1 MEIAYDGAAKV
12 CSVNSE
18 GYALLEQAS
27 NIPGGEYSGAEVAEI
42 PFRVVSPKVGVFTR
56 LVNIWVFRELLVSMV
71 RKELRIKYKNSVL
84 GFVWSLLNP
93 ALYLV
98 IYYIVF
104 QKILKNN
111 VPLFAIFLLSG
122 LLVWNLFSNAL
133 SSATSTVVNNA
144 GIVKKVAFPRE
155 ILALAS
161 VGAASV
167 FFMLQASVLVLALA
181 LFRVVPAFGYLWL
194 VPVALAA
201 LILFAGALSV
211 ALSAINVYLRD
222 TQHLLELVL
231 LAWFWA
237 TPIVYPFQELGVRL
251 TQKHILWLYFV
262 NPITVIVLTMQRAL
276 YAKVDSPLPGNQV
289 LHILPTYSPE
299 WYLVQLLI
307 VLAVSCLLFLGSL
320 ALFGRLEGN
329 FAEEL

>member
-1 MEIAYDGAAKV
+1 M
-12 CSVNSE
+12 
-18 GYALLEQAS
+18 LLDQAS
-27 NIPGGEYSGAEVAEI
+27 SLPEKRMVASRVEDLPI
-42 PFRVVSPKVGVFTR
+42 RVVSPKIGVLTR
-56 LVNIWVFRELLVSMV
+56 LGNIWVFRELLVSLV
-71 RKELRIKYKNSVL
+71 RKELRIKYKNSIL

-111 VPLFAIFLLSG
+111 VPLFAIFLLCG
-122 LLVWNLFSNAL
+122 LLVWNFFSNAL
-133 SSATSTVVNNA
+133 SSATTTIINNA

-161 VGAASV
+161 VGAAFV
-167 FFMLQASVLVLALA
+167 FFLLQAIVLVLALLVFQVAPA
-181 LFRVVPAFGYLWL
+181 LSYLWL
-194 VPVALAA
+194 IPFSLVALV
-201 LILFAGALSV
+201 LFAGALAV

-251 TQKHILWLYFV
+251 SQKHLLWLYFV
-262 NPITVIVLTMQRAL
+262 NPVTVIVLTFQRAL
-276 YAKVDSPLPGNQV
+276 YAILGDASGPILPNYSPL
-289 LHILPTYSPE
+289 
-299 WYLVQLLI
+299 WYAVQILI
-307 VLAVSCLLFLGSL
+307 VIAVSAVLFIGAL

>member
-1 MEIAYDGAAKV
+1 MEQTSSLPEKGIIASRIED
-12 CSVNSE
+12 
-18 GYALLEQAS
+18 LP
-27 NIPGGEYSGAEVAEI
+27 I
-42 PFRVVSPKVGVFTR
+42 RVVSPKIGVLTR
-56 LVNIWVFRELLVSMV
+56 IANIWVFRELLVSLV

-104 QKILKNN
+104 QKILKNQM
-111 VPLFAIFLLSG
+111 PLFAIFLLCG
-122 LLVWNLFSNAL
+122 LLVWNFFSNAL
-133 SSATSTVVNNA
+133 SSATTTIINNA

-161 VGAASV
+161 VGAALV
-167 FFMLQASVLVLALA
+167 FFLLQACVLVLAL
-181 LFRVVPAFGYLWL
+181 LVFQVVPALSFLWL
-194 VPVALAA
+194 VPIALVAL
-201 LILFAGALSV
+201 IVFASALSV

-231 LAWFWA
+231 LAWFWG
-237 TPIVYPFQELGVRL
+237 TPIVYQFEEIGQRL
-251 TQKHILWLYFV
+251 SQKHILWIYFL
-262 NPITVIVLTMQRAL
+262 NPVTVIVLTFQRAL
-276 YAKVDSPLPGNQV
+276 YAMVSPLGLN
-289 LHILPTYSPE
+289 HKRMAILPNYSPE
-299 WYLVQLLI
+299 WYLLQLTI
-307 VLAVSCLLFLGSL
+307 VIVVSALLFVGAL

>member
-1 MEIAYDGAAKV
+1 M
-12 CSVNSE
+12 
-18 GYALLEQAS
+18 EQANS
-27 NIPGGEYSGAEVAEI
+27 LPDKRMVASRIEDLPI
-42 PFRVVSPKVGVFTR
+42 RVVSPKISVLTR
-56 LVNIWVFRELLVSMV
+56 IHNIWVFRELLVSMV

-84 GFVWSLLNP
+84 GFLWSLLNP

-111 VPLFAIFLLSG
+111 MPLFAIFLLCG
-122 LLVWNLFSNAL
+122 LLVWNFFSNAL
-133 SSATSTVVNNA
+133 SSATTTVVNNA

-155 ILALAS
+155 ILAMAS
-161 VGAASV
+161 VGAALI
-167 FFMLQASVLVLALA
+167 FFFLQACVLILALA
-181 LFRVVPAFGYLWL
+181 IFQVIPALSYIWL
-194 VPVALAA
+194 IPLA
-201 LILFAGALSV
+201 LIALLFFAGALAI

-251 TQKHILWLYFV
+251 SEKHLLWLYFL
-262 NPITVIVLTMQRAL
+262 NPVTVVVLTFQRAL
-276 YAKVDSPLPGNQV
+276 YARVSYVNAGTVQPL
-289 LHILPTYSPE
+289 LPAYSPE
-299 WYLVQLLI
+299 WFAIQLLI
-307 VLAVSCLLFLGSL
+307 VVLVSAVLFVGALS
-320 ALFGRLEGN
+320 LFGRLEGN

>member
-1 MEIAYDGAAKV
+1 MD
-12 CSVNSE
+12 
-18 GYALLEQAS
+18 QAS
-27 NIPGGEYSGAEVAEI
+27 SLPEKRMVASRAEDLPI
-42 PFRVVSPKVGVFTR
+42 RVVSPKIGVLTR
-56 LVNIWVFRELLVSMV
+56 LGNIWLFRELLVSLV

-111 VPLFAIFLLSG
+111 VPLFAIFLLCG
-122 LLVWNLFSNAL
+122 LLVWNFFSNAL
-133 SSATSTVVNNA
+133 SSATTTIINNA

-161 VGAASV
+161 VGAAFV
-167 FFMLQASVLVLALA
+167 FFLLQAIVLVLALLVFQVAPA
-181 LFRVVPAFGYLWL
+181 LSYLWL
-194 VPVALAA
+194 IPFSLVALV
-201 LILFAGALSV
+201 LFASALAV

-251 TQKHILWLYFV
+251 SQKHLLWLYFV
-262 NPITVIVLTMQRAL
+262 NPVTVIVLTFQRAL
-276 YAKVDSPLPGNQV
+276 YAILGDASGPILPNYSPL
-289 LHILPTYSPE
+289 
-299 WYLVQLLI
+299 WYVVQILI
-307 VLAVSCLLFLGSL
+307 VIVVSLILFIGAL

>member
-1 MEIAYDGAAKV
+1 V
-12 CSVNSE
+12 
-18 GYALLEQAS
+18 LLEQANS
-27 NIPGGEYSGAEVAEI
+27 SPKKRMVASRI
-42 PFRVVSPKVGVFTR
+42 DDLPIRVVSPKIGVSTR
-56 LVNIWVFRELLVSMV
+56 IQNIWVFRELLVSLV

-84 GFVWSLLNP
+84 GFLWSLLNP

-111 VPLFAIFLLSG
+111 MPLFAIFLLCG
-122 LLVWNLFSNAL
+122 LLVWNFFSNAL
-133 SSATSTVVNNA
+133 SSATTTVINNA

-161 VGAASV
+161 VGAALI
-167 FFMLQASVLVLALA
+167 FFLLQACVLILALA
-181 LFRVVPAFGYLWL
+181 IFRVVPDMSYIWL
-194 VPVALAA
+194 IPFALFA
-201 LILFAGALSV
+201 LLIFAGALAV

-251 TQKHILWLYFV
+251 SGKHLLWLYFL
-262 NPITVIVLTMQRAL
+262 NPVTVIVLTFQRSL
-276 YAKVDSPLPGNQV
+276 YAKVSYVSGGKVLPL
-289 LHILPTYSPE
+289 LPAYSPE
-299 WYLVQLLI
+299 WFAVQLLI
-307 VLAVSCLLFLGSL
+307 VILVSAVLFVGALM
-320 ALFGRLEGN
+320 LFGRLEGN

>member
-1 MEIAYDGAAKV
+1 MD
-12 CSVNSE
+12 
-18 GYALLEQAS
+18 QAS
-27 NIPGGEYSGAEVAEI
+27 SLPEKRMVASRAEDLPI
-42 PFRVVSPKVGVFTR
+42 RVVSPKIGVLTR
-56 LVNIWVFRELLVSMV
+56 LGNIWLFRELLVSLV

-111 VPLFAIFLLSG
+111 VPLFAIFLLCG
-122 LLVWNLFSNAL
+122 LLVWNFFSNAL
-133 SSATSTVVNNA
+133 SSATTTIINNA

-161 VGAASV
+161 VGAAFV
-167 FFMLQASVLVLALA
+167 FFLLQAIVLVLALLVFQVAPA
-181 LFRVVPAFGYLWL
+181 LSYLWL
-194 VPVALAA
+194 IPFSLVALV
-201 LILFAGALSV
+201 LFAGALAV

-251 TQKHILWLYFV
+251 SQKHLLWLYFV
-262 NPITVIVLTMQRAL
+262 NPVTVIVLTFQRAL
-276 YAKVDSPLPGNQV
+276 YAILGDASGPILPNYSPL
-289 LHILPTYSPE
+289 
-299 WYLVQLLI
+299 WYAVQILI
-307 VLAVSCLLFLGSL
+307 VIVVSIILFIGAL

>member
-1 MEIAYDGAAKV
+1 M
-12 CSVNSE
+12 
-18 GYALLEQAS
+18 LLEQA
-27 NIPGGEYSGAEVAEI
+27 YSLPDKRIVASRIEDLPI
-42 PFRVVSPKVGVFTR
+42 RVVSPKISVLTR
-56 LVNIWVFRELLVSMV
+56 IHNIWVFRELLVSMV

-84 GFVWSLLNP
+84 GFLWSLLNP

-111 VPLFAIFLLSG
+111 MPLFAIFLLCG
-122 LLVWNLFSNAL
+122 LLVWNFFSNAL
-133 SSATSTVVNNA
+133 SSATTTVVNNA

-155 ILALAS
+155 ILAMAS
-161 VGAASV
+161 VGAALI
-167 FFMLQASVLVLALA
+167 FFFLQACVLILALA
-181 LFRVVPAFGYLWL
+181 IFQVIPALGYIWL
-194 VPVALAA
+194 IPLA
-201 LILFAGALSV
+201 LIALLFFAGALAI

-251 TQKHILWLYFV
+251 SGKHLLWLYFL
-262 NPITVIVLTMQRAL
+262 NPVTVVVLTFQRAL
-276 YAKVDSPLPGNQV
+276 YARVSYVNAGTVQPL
-289 LHILPTYSPE
+289 LPAYSPE
-299 WYLVQLLI
+299 WFAIQLLI
-307 VLAVSCLLFLGSL
+307 VVLVSAVMFVGALS
-320 ALFGRLEGN
+320 LFGRLEGN

>member
-1 MEIAYDGAAKV
+1 MV
-12 CSVNSE
+12 
-18 GYALLEQAS
+18 AS
-27 NIPGGEYSGAEVAEI
+27 RAEDLPI
-42 PFRVVSPKVGVFTR
+42 RVVSPKIGVLTR
-56 LVNIWVFRELLVSMV
+56 LGNIWLFRELLVSLV

-111 VPLFAIFLLSG
+111 VPLFAIFLLCG
-122 LLVWNLFSNAL
+122 LLVWNFFSNAL
-133 SSATSTVVNNA
+133 SSATTTIINNA

-161 VGAASV
+161 VGAAFV
-167 FFMLQASVLVLALA
+167 FFLLQAIVLVLALLVFQVAPA
-181 LFRVVPAFGYLWL
+181 LSYLWL
-194 VPVALAA
+194 IPFSLVALV
-201 LILFAGALSV
+201 LFASALAV

-251 TQKHILWLYFV
+251 SQKHLLWLYFV
-262 NPITVIVLTMQRAL
+262 NPVTVIVLTFQRAL
-276 YAKVDSPLPGNQV
+276 YAILGDASGPILPNYSPL
-289 LHILPTYSPE
+289 
-299 WYLVQLLI
+299 WYVVQILI
-307 VLAVSCLLFLGSL
+307 VIVVSLILFIGAL

>member
-1 MEIAYDGAAKV
+1 MLD
-12 CSVNSE
+12 
-18 GYALLEQAS
+18 QADS
-27 NIPGGEYSGAEVAEI
+27 LPDKRTVASRIEDLPI
-42 PFRVVSPKVGVFTR
+42 RVVSPKINILTR
-56 LVNIWVFRELLVSMV
+56 IQNIWVFRELLVSMV
-71 RKELRIKYKNSVL
+71 RKELRIKYKNSIL

-104 QKILKNN
+104 QKILKNQ
-111 VPLFAIFLLSG
+111 VPLFAIFLLCG
-122 LLVWNLFSNAL
+122 LLVWNFFSNAL
-133 SSATSTVVNNA
+133 SSATTTIINNA

-161 VGAASV
+161 VGAAFV
-167 FFMLQASVLVLALA
+167 FFLLQACVLVLAL
-181 LFRVVPAFGYLWL
+181 LIFQVVPAVNYLWL
-194 VPVALAA
+194 IPFSLLALV
-201 LILFAGALSV
+201 LFASALSV

-251 TQKHILWLYFV
+251 SQKHLLWLYFL
-262 NPITVIVLTMQRAL
+262 NPVTVIVLTFQRAL
-276 YAKVDSPLPGNQV
+276 YAILGDSQVQILPNYSPL
-289 LHILPTYSPE
+289 
-299 WYLVQLLI
+299 WYALQLFIVIVVSI
-307 VLAVSCLLFLGSL
+307 VLFVGAL

>member
-1 MEIAYDGAAKV
+1 MLLIV
-12 CSVNSE
+12 SPSE
-18 GYALLEQAS
+18 GTALLDQANS
-27 NIPGGEYSGAEVAEI
+27 LPDKNMVASRIEDLPI
-42 PFRVVSPKVGVFTR
+42 RVVSPKVGVLAR
-56 LVNIWVFRELLVSMV
+56 IKNIWTFRELLVSMV

-84 GFVWSLLNP
+84 GFLWSLLNP

-111 VPLFAIFLLSG
+111 MPLFAIFLLCG
-122 LLVWNLFSNAL
+122 LLVWNFFSNAL
-133 SSATSTVVNNA
+133 SSATTTIINNA

-161 VGAASV
+161 VGAALI
-167 FFMLQASVLVLALA
+167 FFLLQACVLVLALA
-181 LFRVVPAFGYLWL
+181 IFQVMPAFGYLWL
-194 VPVALAA
+194 IPFA
-201 LILFAGALSV
+201 LFALLLFASSLAI

-222 TQHLLELVL
+222 TQHLMELVL

-251 TQKHILWLYFV
+251 TQKGLLFLYFF
-262 NPITVIVLTMQRAL
+262 NPVTVIVLTFQRAL
-276 YAKVDSPLPGNQV
+276 YAKLSYLNNGKAIPLLPG
-289 LHILPTYSPE
+289 YSPG
-299 WYLVQLLI
+299 WFALQLLI
-307 VLAVSCLLFLGSL
+307 VVLVSAVLFLG
-320 ALFGRLEGN
+320 ALMLFARLEGN

>member
-1 MEIAYDGAAKV
+1 MV
-12 CSVNSE
+12 
-18 GYALLEQAS
+18 AS
-27 NIPGGEYSGAEVAEI
+27 RIEDLPI
-42 PFRVVSPKVGVFTR
+42 RVVSPKISVLTR
-56 LVNIWVFRELLVSMV
+56 IHNIWVFRELLVSMV

-84 GFVWSLLNP
+84 GFLWSLLNP

-111 VPLFAIFLLSG
+111 MPLFAIFLLCG
-122 LLVWNLFSNAL
+122 LLVWNFFSNAL
-133 SSATSTVVNNA
+133 SSATTTVVNNA

-155 ILALAS
+155 ILAMAS
-161 VGAASV
+161 VGAALI
-167 FFMLQASVLVLALA
+167 FFFLQACVLILALVIFQVIPALSYIWLIPLA
-181 LFRVVPAFGYLWL
+181 LFALL
-194 VPVALAA
+194 V
-201 LILFAGALSV
+201 FAGALAI

-251 TQKHILWLYFV
+251 SEKHLLWLYFL
-262 NPITVIVLTMQRAL
+262 NPVTVVVLTFQRAL
-276 YAKVDSPLPGNQV
+276 YAKVSYVSVGKVQPL
-289 LHILPTYSPE
+289 LPAYSPG
-299 WYLVQLLI
+299 WFALQLLI
-307 VLAVSCLLFLGSL
+307 VVLVSAVLFVGALL
-320 ALFGRLEGN
+320 LFGRLEGN

>member
-1 MEIAYDGAAKV
+1 MD
-12 CSVNSE
+12 
-18 GYALLEQAS
+18 QAS
-27 NIPGGEYSGAEVAEI
+27 SLPEKRMVASRAEDLPI
-42 PFRVVSPKVGVFTR
+42 RVVSPKIGVLTR
-56 LVNIWVFRELLVSMV
+56 LGNIWLFRELLVSLV

-111 VPLFAIFLLSG
+111 VPLFAIFLLCG
-122 LLVWNLFSNAL
+122 LLVWNFFSNAL
-133 SSATSTVVNNA
+133 SSATTTIIHNA

-161 VGAASV
+161 VGAAFV
-167 FFMLQASVLVLALA
+167 FFLLQAIVLVLALLVFQVAPA
-181 LFRVVPAFGYLWL
+181 LSYLWL
-194 VPVALAA
+194 IPFSLVALV
-201 LILFAGALSV
+201 LFASALAV

-251 TQKHILWLYFV
+251 SQKHLLWLYFV
-262 NPITVIVLTMQRAL
+262 NPVTVIVLTFQRAL
-276 YAKVDSPLPGNQV
+276 YAILGDASGPILPNYSPL
-289 LHILPTYSPE
+289 
-299 WYLVQLLI
+299 WYVVQILI
-307 VLAVSCLLFLGSL
+307 VIVVSLILFIGAL

>member
-1 MEIAYDGAAKV
+1 M
-12 CSVNSE
+12 
-18 GYALLEQAS
+18 EQAS
-27 NIPGGEYSGAEVAEI
+27 GSPDKEVLGRRSVDLPI
-42 PFRVVSPKVGVFTR
+42 RVVSPKISIVRR
-56 LVNIWVFRELLVSMV
+56 LLNIWAFRELLVSMV

-104 QKILKNN
+104 QKILRNQM
-111 VPLFAIFLLSG
+111 PLFAIFLLSG

-133 SSATSTVVNNA
+133 SAATSTVVANS

-155 ILALAS
+155 ILALSS
-161 VGAASV
+161 VGAASI
-167 FFMLQASVLVLALA
+167 FFLLQAIVLVLALVIFQVAPA
-181 LFRVVPAFGYLWL
+181 LAYLWL
-194 VPVALAA
+194 VPLA
-201 LILFAGALSV
+201 LIALVLFAAALSV

-237 TPIVYPFQELGVRL
+237 TPIVYPFQEIGL
-251 TQKHILWLYFV
+251 TLAKKHLLWLYFL
-262 NPITVIVLTMQRAL
+262 NPVTVIVLTFQRAL
-276 YAKVDSPLPGNQV
+276 YAKVSPLGLNNQV
-289 LHILPTYSPE
+289 MHILPAYSPL
-299 WYLVQLLI
+299 WFAVQLLI
-307 VLAVSCLLFLGSL
+307 VIGVSALMFLGAL
-320 ALFGRLEGN
+320 AIFGRLEGN

>member
-1 MEIAYDGAAKV
+1 M
-12 CSVNSE
+12 
-18 GYALLEQAS
+18 EQAS
-27 NIPGGEYSGAEVAEI
+27 SPPAKRVFEPRAENLPI
-42 PFRVVSPKVGVFTR
+42 RVVSPKISIARR
-56 LVNIWVFRELLVSMV
+56 LANIWDFRELLVSMV

-104 QKILKNN
+104 QKILKNQM
-111 VPLFAIFLLSG
+111 PLYAIFLLSG

-133 SSATSTVVNNA
+133 SAATSTVVANS

-161 VGAASV
+161 VGAATV
-167 FFMLQASVLVLALA
+167 FFLLQATVLVLALLIFQVIPA
-181 LFRVVPAFGYLWL
+181 LSYLWL
-194 VPVALAA
+194 VPIALVALVF
-201 LILFAGALSV
+201 FASALSI

-222 TQHLLELVL
+222 TQHLLELLL

-237 TPIVYPFQELGVRL
+237 SPVVYPFQELGVTLAKRHL
-251 TQKHILWLYFV
+251 LWAYFL
-262 NPITVIVLTMQRAL
+262 NPVTVIVLTFQRAL
-276 YAKVDSPLPGNQV
+276 YAKVSPIGLNGKIIK
-289 LHILPTYSPE
+289 ILPAYSPT
-299 WYLVQLLI
+299 WFAVQLGI
-307 VLAVSCLLFLGSL
+307 VLLVSALLFVGAL
-320 ALFGRLEGN
+320 AIFGRLEGN

>member
-1 MEIAYDGAAKV
+1 MDQTNSLPDKKIIASRVED
-12 CSVNSE
+12 
-18 GYALLEQAS
+18 LP
-27 NIPGGEYSGAEVAEI
+27 I
-42 PFRVVSPKVGVFTR
+42 RVVSPKIDILTR
-56 LVNIWVFRELLVSMV
+56 IRNIWVFRELLVSMV

-111 VPLFAIFLLSG
+111 VPLFAIFLLCG
-122 LLVWNLFSNAL
+122 LLVWNFFSNAL
-133 SSATSTVVNNA
+133 SSATTTIVNNA

-161 VGAASV
+161 VGAAFV
-167 FFMLQASVLVLALA
+167 FFLLQAIVLVLAL
-181 LFRVVPAFGYLWL
+181 LIFQVVPAVTYIWL
-194 VPVALAA
+194 IPFSLVALV
-201 LILFAGALSV
+201 LFASALSV

-251 TQKHILWLYFV
+251 SQKHLLWLYFV
-262 NPITVIVLTMQRAL
+262 NPVTVIVLTFQRAL
-276 YAKVDSPLPGNQV
+276 YAILGDSSGP
-289 LHILPTYSPE
+289 ILPNYSPM
-299 WYLVQLLI
+299 WYAVQILI
-307 VLAVSCLLFLGSL
+307 VIAVSAILFVGAL

>member
-1 MEIAYDGAAKV
+1 M
-12 CSVNSE
+12 
-18 GYALLEQAS
+18 LLDQAS
-27 NIPGGEYSGAEVAEI
+27 SLPEKRMVASRAEDLPI
-42 PFRVVSPKVGVFTR
+42 RVVSPKIGVLTR
-56 LVNIWVFRELLVSMV
+56 LGNIWLFRELLVSLV

-111 VPLFAIFLLSG
+111 VPLFAIFLLCG
-122 LLVWNLFSNAL
+122 LLVWNFFSNAL
-133 SSATSTVVNNA
+133 SSATTTIINNA

-161 VGAASV
+161 VGAAFV
-167 FFMLQASVLVLALA
+167 FFLLQAIVLVLALLVFQVAPA
-181 LFRVVPAFGYLWL
+181 LSYLWL
-194 VPVALAA
+194 IPFSLVALV
-201 LILFAGALSV
+201 LFASALAV

-251 TQKHILWLYFV
+251 SQKHLLWLYFV
-262 NPITVIVLTMQRAL
+262 NPVTVIVLTFQRAL
-276 YAKVDSPLPGNQV
+276 YAILGDASGPILPNYSPL
-289 LHILPTYSPE
+289 
-299 WYLVQLLI
+299 WYVVQILI
-307 VLAVSCLLFLGSL
+307 VIVVSLILFIGAL

>member
-1 MEIAYDGAAKV
+1 V
-12 CSVNSE
+12 
-18 GYALLEQAS
+18 LLDQAS
-27 NIPGGEYSGAEVAEI
+27 SLPEKRMVASRAEDLPI
-42 PFRVVSPKVGVFTR
+42 RVVSPKIGVLTR
-56 LVNIWVFRELLVSMV
+56 LGNIWLFRELLVSLV

-111 VPLFAIFLLSG
+111 VPLFAIFLLCG
-122 LLVWNLFSNAL
+122 LLVWNFFSNAL
-133 SSATSTVVNNA
+133 SSATTTIINNA

-161 VGAASV
+161 VGAAFV
-167 FFMLQASVLVLALA
+167 FFLLQAIVLVLALLVFQVAPA
-181 LFRVVPAFGYLWL
+181 LSYLWL
-194 VPVALAA
+194 IPFSLVALV
-201 LILFAGALSV
+201 LFASALAV

-251 TQKHILWLYFV
+251 SQKHLLWLYFV
-262 NPITVIVLTMQRAL
+262 NPVTVIVLTFQRAL
-276 YAKVDSPLPGNQV
+276 YAILGDASGPILPNYSPL
-289 LHILPTYSPE
+289 
-299 WYLVQLLI
+299 WYVVQILI
-307 VLAVSCLLFLGSL
+307 VIVVSLILFIGAL

>member
-1 MEIAYDGAAKV
+1 V
-12 CSVNSE
+12 
-18 GYALLEQAS
+18 LLDQAS
-27 NIPGGEYSGAEVAEI
+27 SLPEKRMVASRVEDLPI
-42 PFRVVSPKVGVFTR
+42 RVVSPKIGVLTR
-56 LVNIWVFRELLVSMV
+56 LGNIWVFRELLVSLV
-71 RKELRIKYKNSVL
+71 RKELRIKYKNSIL

-111 VPLFAIFLLSG
+111 VPLFAIFLLCG
-122 LLVWNLFSNAL
+122 LLVWNFFSNAL
-133 SSATSTVVNNA
+133 SSATTTIINNA

-161 VGAASV
+161 VGAAFI
-167 FFMLQASVLVLALA
+167 FFLLQAIVLVLAL
-181 LFRVVPAFGYLWL
+181 LIFRVAPALSYLWL
-194 VPVALAA
+194 IPFSLVALV
-201 LILFAGALSV
+201 LFTGALAV

-251 TQKHILWLYFV
+251 SQKHLLWLYFV
-262 NPITVIVLTMQRAL
+262 NPVTVIVLTFQRAL
-276 YAKVDSPLPGNQV
+276 YAILGDASGPILPNYSPL
-289 LHILPTYSPE
+289 
-299 WYLVQLLI
+299 WYAVQILI
-307 VLAVSCLLFLGSL
+307 VIAVSAVLFIGAL

>member
-1 MEIAYDGAAKV
+1 MV
-12 CSVNSE
+12 
-18 GYALLEQAS
+18 AS
-27 NIPGGEYSGAEVAEI
+27 RAEDLPI
-42 PFRVVSPKVGVFTR
+42 RVVSPKIGVLTR
-56 LVNIWVFRELLVSMV
+56 LGNIWLFRELLVSLV

-111 VPLFAIFLLSG
+111 VPLFAIFLLCG
-122 LLVWNLFSNAL
+122 LLVWNFFSNAL
-133 SSATSTVVNNA
+133 SSATTTIINNA

-161 VGAASV
+161 VGAAFV
-167 FFMLQASVLVLALA
+167 FFLLQAIVLVLALLVFQVAPA
-181 LFRVVPAFGYLWL
+181 LSYLWL
-194 VPVALAA
+194 IPFSLVALV
-201 LILFAGALSV
+201 LFAGALAV

-251 TQKHILWLYFV
+251 SQKHLLWLYFV
-262 NPITVIVLTMQRAL
+262 NPVTVIVLTFQRAL
-276 YAKVDSPLPGNQV
+276 YAILGDASGPILPNYSPL
-289 LHILPTYSPE
+289 
-299 WYLVQLLI
+299 WYAMQILI
-307 VLAVSCLLFLGSL
+307 VIVVSIILFIGAL

>member
-1 MEIAYDGAAKV
+1 MV
-12 CSVNSE
+12 
-18 GYALLEQAS
+18 AS
-27 NIPGGEYSGAEVAEI
+27 RAEDLPI
-42 PFRVVSPKVGVFTR
+42 RVVSPKIGVLTR
-56 LVNIWVFRELLVSMV
+56 LGNIWLFRELLVSLV

-111 VPLFAIFLLSG
+111 VPLFAIFLLCG
-122 LLVWNLFSNAL
+122 LLVWNFFSNAL
-133 SSATSTVVNNA
+133 SSATTTIINNA

-161 VGAASV
+161 VGAAFV
-167 FFMLQASVLVLALA
+167 FFLLQAIVLVLALLVFQVAPA
-181 LFRVVPAFGYLWL
+181 LSYLWL
-194 VPVALAA
+194 IPFSLVALVFFASA
-201 LILFAGALSV
+201 LAV

-251 TQKHILWLYFV
+251 SQKHLLWLYFV
-262 NPITVIVLTMQRAL
+262 NPVTVIVLTFQRAL
-276 YAKVDSPLPGNQV
+276 YAILGDASGPILPNYSPL
-289 LHILPTYSPE
+289 
-299 WYLVQLLI
+299 WYAMQILI
-307 VLAVSCLLFLGSL
+307 VIVVSIILFIGAL